1 MTMRGWILGVA
12 ALTLVATVAG
22 CGGRGVVLRTNTPAV
37 IAGAY
42 DWSSVRG
49 AIIRALER
57 ERFRV
62 DGENGAQLTATYV
75 RGRRMLQV
83 GVSYTPQSYQ
93 ITYLQSSGF
102 NVSEDRTG
110 ASRIHPLYDRIV
122 RNLTNQVRAELER
135 PTREQREH
143 ELQVARATRPVVIA
157 PGYVQPG
164 VVVQQ
169 PAYVVQ
175 QPGYV
180 VQQPGYAVQQPGY
193 AVQQPSGQ
201 AYVTV
206 GPGVTTGAVG
216 DLQAGPSCEAAL
228 ADMGHSSTNEM
239 FCRGVE
245 PYCAQELIYQGH
257 SPTALMFCRDVEP
270 QCAVAHLRSG
280 GAPTALGSCR

>member
-1 MTMRGWILGVA
+1 
-12 ALTLVATVAG
+12 
-22 CGGRGVVLRTNTPAV
+22 
-37 IAGAY
+37 
-42 DWSSVRG
+42 
-49 AIIRALER
+49 
-57 ERFRV
+57 
-62 DGENGAQLTATYV
+62 
-75 RGRRMLQV
+75 MLQV

-110 ASRIHPLYDRIV
+110 ASRIHPLYDRIL

-135 PTREQREH
+135 PSREQREH
-143 ELQVARATRPVVIA
+143 DLQVARAQRPVVVGSSVVAVA

-164 VVVQQ
+164 YVVQQ
-169 PAYVVQ
+169 PGYVVQ

-180 VQQPGYAVQQPGY
+180 VQQPGYAVQQP
-193 AVQQPSGQ
+193 AQ

-206 GPGVTTGAVG
+206 GPGVTAGVG
-216 DLQAGPSCEAAL
+216 DVQAGPSCEAAL
-228 ADMGHSSTNEM
+228 ADMGHSSSSDM
-239 FCRGVE
+239 FCRGAE

-280 GAPTALGSCR
+280 GAPTALGGCR